1 MNTQDTTETTPPSQ
15 TDFSIRSFLRERQAL
30 LVHFSTLM
38 SNHPGLVFPDDL
50 RQAAGLADV
59 PLSFSTIMA
68 GDVGPYQHPDMHPAD
83 ANAGG
88 SIGIIVDIPSNDS
101 VVTVGANDD
110 GTSFNP
116 STGEIIS
123 GGYTPTSESCARSID
138 ERRTSNEWLVRGYR
152 TVGIFAFGPILVRH
166 FTGGEG
172 EVDRDAAFACFP
184 QFRIFSVHGGQFVE
198 FDRETRKWSPVSY
211 DTIMSA
217 SPRAAGP
224 VNAGDGSS
232 SAEAE

>member
-1 MNTQDTTETTPPSQ
+1 MNTQDTTEITPPDQ

-38 SNHPGLVFPDDL
+38 SNHPALVFPDDL

-68 GDVGPYQHPDMHPAD
+68 GDVGPYQRDDMHPAD

-110 GTSFNP
+110 GTSFDP

-123 GGYTPTSESCARSID
+123 GGYAPTPESCARSID
-138 ERRTSNEWLVRGYR
+138 ERTTSNEWLVRGYR

-166 FTGGEG
+166 FSGGEG
-172 EVDRDAAFACFP
+172 LIDREAAFACFP
-184 QFRIFSVHGGQFVE
+184 QFRIFSVLGGQFVE
-198 FDRETRKWSPVSY
+198 FDGTTRTWTQISY
-211 DTIMSA
+211 DAIMSA
-217 SPRAAGP
+217 VPLAS
-224 VNAGDGSS
+224 
-232 SAEAE
+232 E

>member
-1 MNTQDTTETTPPSQ
+1 MNIKDTTETTPPSQ
-15 TDFSIRSFLRERQAL
+15 ADFSIRSFLQERQAL

-38 SNHPGLVFPDDL
+38 SNHLGLVFPHDL

-68 GDVGPYQHPDMHPAD
+68 GDVGPYQLPEMDPAD

-88 SIGIIVDIPSNDS
+88 SIGIIVDITSNDS
-101 VVTVGANDD
+101 VVTVGSNDD

-116 STGEIIS
+116 STGEIMS
-123 GGYTPTSESCARSID
+123 GGYAPTPESCARSID
-138 ERRTSNEWLVRGYR
+138 ERRTSNEWLVRGYS

-166 FTGGEG
+166 FSGGEG
-172 EVDRDAAFACFP
+172 EIDRDAAFACFP
-184 QFRIFSVHGGQFVE
+184 QFRMFSVHGGQFVE

-211 DTIMSA
+211 DTILSA
-217 SPRAAGP
+217 VPRAG
-224 VNAGDGSS
+224 
-232 SAEAE
+232 E